1 MKFKDKLK
9 WLFQVDRLFFN
20 FINLAYSLNLNFQ
33 SNKNQLSIF
42 KEVFYHKVYELGFP
56 KGIENGVIV
65 DIGAHYGFFSIFAA
79 KNLKLSSKIFAI
91 EPSPDNFTYF
101 IKNIQSTGIKN
112 IIPSQIAISCTS
124 KDRHFYTAKSW
135 NHSLFENYLDHM
147 VPSSKVKC
155 LSLEDFM
162 NINKIAHI
170 DFLKIDCEGAEHE
183 ILQNCDLNTLMK
195 INTISMEIHDMSHCG
210 FSNDATV
217 EVLRNAGFD
226 ILFSD
231 YESKRH
237 KKGFNAKVVLKRK
250 NID

>member
-20 FINLAYSLNLNFQ
+20 LINLKYALNLDYH
-33 SNKNQLSIF
+33 SNKKQISIF
-42 KEVFYHKVYELGFP
+42 KEVFYHKVYELGLP

-65 DIGAHYGFFSIFAA
+65 DIGAHYGYFSIFAA
-79 KNLKLSSKIFAI
+79 KNIGTKSKIYAF
-91 EPSPDNFTYF
+91 EPSDDNFVNL
-101 IKNIQSTGIKN
+101 IKNIQSTGLKN
-112 IIPSQIAISCTS
+112 IIPSQMAISSTS
-124 KDRHFYTAKSW
+124 TDRHFYTAKSW
-135 NHSLFENYLDHM
+135 NHSLFENYLDYM
-147 VPSSKVKC
+147 EPSTIVQC
-155 LSLEDFM
+155 LTLADF
-162 NINKIAHI
+162 ISVQKIKQI

-210 FSNDATV
+210 FSSDKTIEKLQDV
-217 EVLRNAGFD
+217 GFE

-231 YESKRH
+231 YERKKH